1 LCYGIA
7 FGIIKW
13 IENINLNT
21 SATAGTV
28 MLAALPIIIGLQ
40 LLLSALSFDIDN
52 KPSIPLHQLLKNDD

>member
-1 LCYGIA
+1 MI

-13 IENINLNT
+13 LESISLNT

-28 MLAALPIIIGLQ
+28 MLAALPIMIGLQ

-52 KPSIPLHQLLKNDD
+52 KPSIPLHLLLKHDI